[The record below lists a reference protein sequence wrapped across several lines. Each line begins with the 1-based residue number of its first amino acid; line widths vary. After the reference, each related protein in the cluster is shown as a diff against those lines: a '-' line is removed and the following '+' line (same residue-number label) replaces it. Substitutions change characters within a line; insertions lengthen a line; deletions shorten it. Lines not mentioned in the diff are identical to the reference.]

1 MLLSP
6 EIKLVAARPPS
17 ERAEGPCGSPEW
29 PGEAGLPGSQNRAN
43 AHQGSPGTGETCY
56 SPTPSLGQWG
66 AEPEMPQVPGSVG
79 VRRER
84 TIRRSVGI
92 AGRAQELDE
101 MEKQESEGLIVPM
114 KPAHA
119 PRAEPVEGRSAP

>member
-1 MLLSP
+1 MSRGR
-6 EIKLVAARPPS
+6 KPP
-17 ERAEGPCGSPEW
+17 GLGV
-29 PGEAGLPGSQNRAN
+29 LPGSKNTAN

-101 MEKQESEGLIVPM
+101 MEKQESEGLVVPAKSANSLRE
-114 KPAHA
+114 KPA
-119 PRAEPVEGRSAP
+119 EGRSAPSP